1 MSSFRRALLERASGP
16 YRSSGRFAWHFARS
30 KLTRDPVFA
39 GLLAHGLI
47 PDASRLVDL
56 GCGQGLL
63 ASWLRAA
70 RTLYDAGTWQSDWPP
85 PPKVGT
91 IFGLELMTRD
101 IARARRA
108 LDDRAEFQIGDIRTF
123 DIGRADVV
131 VILDVLHYIAH
142 DEQLALLRR
151 IRAAL
156 LPEGVLIA
164 RIGNSAGGLPF
175 HISRWVDHAVTFAR
189 GHRLPSLHCRSISD
203 WKLLLEQTGFK
214 AVTLP
219 MSKRTPF
226 ANILLHAQVV
236 Q

>member
-1 MSSFRRALLERASGP
+1 MSSFRQSLLEGASGP
-16 YRSSGRFAWHFARS
+16 YRSSGRFAWHFSRS

-63 ASWLRAA
+63 ASWLRSA
-70 RTLYDAGTWQSDWPP
+70 RMLYEAGNWPSDWPP
-85 PPKVGT
+85 PPKLGT
-91 IFGLELMTRD
+91 IFGLDLMPKD

-108 LDDRAEFQIGDIRTF
+108 LDGRAEFQIGDIRTF
-123 DIGRADVV
+123 DIGRADVI
-131 VILDVLHYIAH
+131 VILDVLHYIQH
-142 DEQLALLRR
+142 EEQLALLRR
-151 IRAAL
+151 MRAAL
-156 LPEGVLIA
+156 PPGGVLIA

-175 HISRWVDHAVTFAR
+175 HISRCVDHAVTFAR
-189 GHRLPSLHCRSISD
+189 GHRLPGLHCRSISD
-203 WKLLLEQTGFK
+203 WKLVLEQTGFRV
-214 AVTLP
+214 VTLP

-226 ANILLHAQVV
+226 ANMLLHAQVV